1 MNFLDRCERRFG
13 RFAIPHLML
22 YVVILY
28 GFGFLAHFTHPQLYQ
43 EFLSLDAM
51 RIMEGQVWRLFTFLM
66 VPPTTNVVF
75 LLIICYMYYLLGM
88 QLEQV
93 WGSFKFTLYMVLGL
107 ILHWI
112 AALLLYLVFDLRY
125 LMGTEYLNLSVF
137 LAFAATF
144 PNTEFRLYF
153 LIPIKAKYIGM
164 VTGAWFAV
172 TIIAGF
178 LPVTAR
184 PAGLMGFTPAT
195 SVAALLS
202 LGNFLLFWL
211 LQSRRAGRRVIS
223 KTVAASGKKTE
234 KPKVLHF
241 KQPAQAVRH
250 RCHVCGR
257 TELDDPNL
265 EFRYCSKCEGAHE
278 YCSDHLYT
286 HIHVGHEEE
295 DAEN

>member
-1 MNFLDRCERRFG
+1 MNVLDRLERKFG
-13 RFAIPHLML
+13 RFAIPNLML
-22 YVVILY
+22 YLVVLY
-28 GFGFLAHFTHPQLYQ
+28 GFGFVANLVHPQLYQ

-51 RIMEGQVWRLFTFLM
+51 RIMQGQVWRLFTFLM
-66 VPPTTNVVF
+66 VPPTASVLF
-75 LLIICYMYYLLGM
+75 LLIICYMYYFLGT
-88 QLEQV
+88 QLERY
-93 WGSFKFTLYMVLGL
+93 WGSFRFTLYIVVGL

-112 AALLLYLVFDLRY
+112 AAIGLYLVLDLRY

-164 VTGAWFAV
+164 LTGAWFAV

-178 LPVTAR
+178 LPMDLR
-184 PAGLMGFTPAT
+184 PSGLMGFSPAT

-211 LQSRRAGRRVIS
+211 LQSTRYKTKRKKVASGRRV
-223 KTVAASGKKTE
+223 AGE
-234 KPKVLHF
+234 KVLHF
-241 KQPAQAVRH
+241 RAKEPVTRH
-250 RCHVCGR
+250 RCSVCGR
-257 TELDDPNL
+257 TELDDPTL
-265 EFRYCSKCEGAHE
+265 EFRFCSKCDGAHE

-286 HIHVGHEEE
+286 HVHITEENRE
-295 DAEN
+295 